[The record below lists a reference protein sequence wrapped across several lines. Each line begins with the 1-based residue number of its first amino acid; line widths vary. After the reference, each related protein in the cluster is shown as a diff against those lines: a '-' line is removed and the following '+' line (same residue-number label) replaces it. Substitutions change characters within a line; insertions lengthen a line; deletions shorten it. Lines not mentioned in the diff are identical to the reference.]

1 MMPDMEREPFVVD
14 LNNPDDM
21 RAKLAD
27 AEAKVAE
34 YDKRLEAMREIQARR
49 EHWHETAGFLRLR
62 VGTAPDGGR
71 DASLNGAAAHIE
83 AERAPAETSDEEEV
97 SVWMLASEV
106 VNREMRKIRSRDVCT
121 ILQGEGHDVT
131 PTSVSNALYYATHK
145 AGTVKVAVGRG
156 MYAPLAFE
164 EDINFDQP
172 PSGQVSQA
180 RPEEPY
186 SAPEGEDQRKSPGD
200 SMDGVSGGPV
210 NQTSQQTE
218 SALNA

>member
-1 MMPDMEREPFVVD
+1 MEREPFVVD

-21 RAKLAD
+21 RVKLAD

-34 YDKRLEAMREIQARR
+34 YDKQLKAMQEIQARR
-49 EHWHETAGFLRLR
+49 EHWRETANFLRLR
-62 VGTAPDGGR
+62 VGTAPDDGR
-71 DASLNGAAAHIE
+71 DASVNGAAAHVE
-83 AERAPAETSDEEEV
+83 AAQSPAEASDEEETP
-97 SVWMLASEV
+97 VWMLASEV
-106 VNREMRKIRSRDVCT
+106 VNREMRKIRSREVCA
-121 ILQGEGHDVT
+121 ILQAEGHNVE
-131 PTSVSNALYYATHK
+131 PNSVSNALYYATHK
-145 AGTVKVAVGRG
+145 AKTVKPAVGRG

-164 EDINFDQP
+164 EETHFDQP
-172 PSGQVSQA
+172 PNGQVSQA